1 MWVYWGDEWG
11 SFDTPTTPHHEGQGF
26 AMKTVG
32 IILNFFLP
40 GVGTIVI
47 GKAGQGV
54 TQLCLYGLGVLC
66 TATLIGAI
74 IGIPLMLAAWIWAM
88 VTTVSSEPQPMQ
100 VMVIHQQAAPT
111 PPPAPTTT
119 TDGTS

>member
-1 MWVYWGDEWG
+1 
-11 SFDTPTTPHHEGQGF
+11 
-26 AMKTVG
+26 MKTVG

-54 TQLCLYGLGVLC
+54 TQLCLYGLGILC

-74 IGIPLMLAAWIWAM
+74 IGIPLLLAAWIWGM
-88 VTTVSSEPQPMQ
+88 VTVVSSDPQPLQ
-100 VMVIHQQAAPT
+100 VTVIHQQAAMPN
-111 PPPAPTTT
+111 PPSPS
-119 TDGTS
+119 GTSSDSAN

>member
-1 MWVYWGDEWG
+1 
-11 SFDTPTTPHHEGQGF
+11 
-26 AMKTVG
+26 MKTAG

-54 TQLCLYGLGVLC
+54 TQLCLYGLGILC

-74 IGIPLMLAAWIWAM
+74 IGIPLLLAAWIWGM
-88 VTTVSSEPQPMQ
+88 VTVVSSDPQPMQ
-100 VMVIHQQAAPT
+100 VTVIHQQAAM
-111 PPPAPTTT
+111 PPPPVVPTTT